1 MVSRRRMHP
10 VNNAAKQRE
19 QANRAGRGGR
29 RSSWLSKETW
39 EVGEDEA
46 QCCVGFG
53 PGLHSAIVGEK
64 ATFTIQTNDEEDKP
78 LQYGGLE
85 FKAFLEV
92 SACVAA
98 SLAVPERLA
107 SLRAAA
113 AQSDELLYQ
122 LKVTDNDDS
131 TPNCLHAGTYSCSY
145 QAR

>member
-85 FKAFLEV
+85 FTAFLEV
-92 SACVAA
+92 SACVSRPPSPSQSA
-98 SLAVPERLA
+98 SPHCARRRRSPM
-107 SLRAAA
+107 S
-113 AQSDELLYQ
+113 S
-122 LKVTDNDDS
+122 S
-131 TPNCLHAGTYSCSY
+131 TN
-145 QAR
+145 

>member
-53 PGLHSAIVGEK
+53 PGLHSAVVGEK

-92 SACVAA
+92 SASVAA
-98 SLAVPERLA
+98 TRPPPPNIRSPSASRLTARGGGAVR
-107 SLRAAA
+107 
-113 AQSDELLYQ
+113 
-122 LKVTDNDDS
+122 
-131 TPNCLHAGTYSCSY
+131 
-145 QAR
+145 

>member
-1 MVSRRRMHP
+1 MHP

-53 PGLHSAIVGEK
+53 PGLHSAVVGEK

-92 SACVAA
+92 SASVAA
-98 SLAVPERLA
+98 TRPPPPQYSLSQRVSPY
-107 SLRAAA
+107 RARRRR
-113 AQSDELLYQ
+113 S
-122 LKVTDNDDS
+122 
-131 TPNCLHAGTYSCSY
+131 PMSCSTN
-145 QAR
+145 